1 MAAVQVTPRLSR
13 QPGKSSVSRKPT
25 KTPQQSSSP
34 PQHIT
39 TGTRQMFVLEL
50 LKRWIPA
57 YCKLCS
63 FDFKWTSNYIF
74 FCLTAEPGSQIYIY
88 LFALRREKNHLK
100 LQIMLV
106 NPLTVKAQAGTLWTL
121 FLSMKL
127 MTPLSHCYSREHHWH
142 LPNKVLFNDTYPAS
156 VVKNFWYTALLCLD
170 GIFPDRVQTFFS
182 LLFFGL
188 QVFFMFI

>member
-74 FCLTAEPGSQIYIY
+74 LPYMLSWTGFTDLY
-88 LFALRREKNHLK
+88 LFVRSSR